1 MKWKTEIRHQFFLIF
16 YLKKCG
22 VHFLAAFFT
31 FFKVL
36 QFIRKIVTFLSTT
49 RPFTF
54 TFLSLKTKDIPR
66 RPFSVYL
73 ERNALEL
80 SYWGILSSPC
90 RNIDFPGLREMTY
103 VPPNLYIILVKFSSK
118 YILENWCFHSQP
130 LQRELKKGKQ
140 LLCILWKKESE
151 SHSVMFDSLRPVNYT
166 VHGIL

>member
-1 MKWKTEIRHQFFLIF
+1 MIEATTNGQMARRIRWIQGEMEKEIRHQFFLIF

-36 QFIRKIVTFLSTT
+36 RFIWKIVTFLSTT

-66 RPFSVYL
+66 RPFRVYL

-90 RNIDFPGLREMTY
+90 KTIDFVRWMDF
-103 VPPNLYIILVKFSSK
+103 ISKFLALGRWLTS
-118 YILENWCFHSQP
+118 
-130 LQRELKKGKQ
+130 LQ
-140 LLCILWKKESE
+140 I
-151 SHSVMFDSLRPVNYT
+151 YA
-166 VHGIL
+166 